1 MRIDW
6 YPSHP
11 HEKVADIAKQLYSH
25 LPVKSQGASK
35 SDREQKLFRACL
47 QFISALYL
55 NYHSDNKADSVNTYK
70 SPKHFSSNKS
80 DKSKSLTL
88 IEPTSILEKMFDDIG
103 FVWAKQPLNGN

>member
-55 NYHSDNKADSVNTYK
+55 NYHSVNKTNSVSTYK
-70 SPKHFSSNKS
+70 SPKHFSLNKS
-80 DKSKSLTL
+80 DKGKINYPARAFLEVHKTL
-88 IEPTSILEKMFDDIG
+88 L
-103 FVWAKQPLNGN
+103 QLNWVGVNGLLI